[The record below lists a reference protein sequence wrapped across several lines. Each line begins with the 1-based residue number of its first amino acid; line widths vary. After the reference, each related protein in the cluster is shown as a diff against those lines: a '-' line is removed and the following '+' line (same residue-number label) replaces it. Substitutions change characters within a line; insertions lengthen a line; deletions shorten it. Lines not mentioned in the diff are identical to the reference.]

1 MITSYDVSF
10 RDFLFF
16 QYKTGNN
23 FTISLLQLQWC
34 HNTSVKEKIMS
45 LCISGMQQL
54 TIYYVKIVTKKI
66 VKLFLSIFFF
76 FWLAKRIQHALN
88 LHNIFTFPL
97 QDVTKHVSS
106 TY

>member
-1 MITSYDVSF
+1 M
-10 RDFLFF
+10 
-16 QYKTGNN
+16 N
-23 FTISLLQLQWC
+23 
-34 HNTSVKEKIMS
+34 

-54 TIYYVKIVTKKI
+54 TIYYDKIATKKI
-66 VKLFLSIFFF
+66 VKLFLSNFFF

-97 QDVTKHVSS
+97 QDVTKQVSS